1 MAEGMMRAGVLVGP
15 RQIETREVPIPQ
27 AGPGEMQ
34 IRVSTCGV
42 CGSDIHMWK
51 TGKGWSPTPIPNF
64 HMGHEFCGVVTDPG
78 ESSFWKGDRVT
89 FWANLYCG
97 TCDMCRAGKE
107 HLCREVHGTNY
118 MGFVCNGAY
127 AEYFAGRA
135 RNAYLLP
142 DTVSDIDAALIDP
155 LMVAYHAVKH
165 SRVGLH
171 SKVLVV
177 GTGIIAQLIGGLVKK
192 AGASMLAMSKID
204 ERQTG
209 FARKIGDFDLYFDGT
224 DANRAHIMQE
234 ASRGGFD
241 VVFEA
246 VGSGDSMATCLDGV
260 QPGGQIVMI
269 GNSIAPTIPFSMNQA
284 VLNEVDI
291 MGSVSCTR
299 VEFEETIDLIARD
312 VIDPEKYVTDIFP
325 LEQLQQALEKQID
338 PSAHMLKSVIRP

>member
-1 MAEGMMRAGVLVGP
+1 M
-15 RQIETREVPIPQ
+15 
-27 AGPGEMQ
+27 
-34 IRVSTCGV
+34 
-42 CGSDIHMWK
+42 
-51 TGKGWSPTPIPNF
+51 
-64 HMGHEFCGVVTDPG
+64 
-78 ESSFWKGDRVT
+78 
-89 FWANLYCG
+89 
-97 TCDMCRAGKE
+97 
-107 HLCREVHGTNY
+107 
-118 MGFVCNGAY
+118 
-127 AEYFAGRA
+127 
-135 RNAYLLP
+135 P

-165 SRVGLH
+165 SRAGLH

-224 DANRAHIMQE
+224 DANRASIMQE

-246 VGSGDSMATCLDGV
+246 VGAGDSMATCLDGV
-260 QPGGQIVMI
+260 QPGGQIAMI